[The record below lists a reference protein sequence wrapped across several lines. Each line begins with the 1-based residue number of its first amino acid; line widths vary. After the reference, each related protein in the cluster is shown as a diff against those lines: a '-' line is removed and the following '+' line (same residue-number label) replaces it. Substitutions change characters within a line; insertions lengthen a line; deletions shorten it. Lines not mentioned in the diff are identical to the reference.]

1 MLNLSFNVFDDGVP
15 QAGRILLFFRYDTAA
30 EVARSGMLN
39 YDVAARRFVGPV
51 KNADLLAAGERF
63 LLDRGLVAS
72 APSLGAPPA
81 GKLAA
86 VAS

>member
-1 MLNLSFNVFDDGVP
+1 VRNLSFNLFDDGVP
-15 QAGRILLFFRYDTAA
+15 QTGRILLFFRYETPA
-30 EVARSGMLN
+30 EIVRSGMLN

-51 KNADLLAAGERF
+51 KNADLLAAAERF
-63 LLDRGLVAS
+63 LLDQGLLSGAAAS
-72 APSLGAPPA
+72 PALPA